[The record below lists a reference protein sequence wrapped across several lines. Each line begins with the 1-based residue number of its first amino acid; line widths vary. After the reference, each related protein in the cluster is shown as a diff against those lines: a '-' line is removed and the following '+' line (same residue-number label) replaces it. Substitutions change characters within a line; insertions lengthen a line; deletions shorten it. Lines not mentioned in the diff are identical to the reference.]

1 MKVTPPR
8 SADTQRAEHHLGC
21 RVQVVCFFE
30 DTGDSGV
37 LFPLIIYI
45 REPNFIGII
54 LANIE
59 LNAYFCNRKEA
70 FMGVYENNII
80 PIKISHLA
88 AYISKVKRISL
99 DDALVYIYV
108 NPMYERLYD
117 EEAKWWYLSTEALYE
132 EFELRRNRQNRNVP
146 KEVFEF
152 YTYCLE
158 NYAIRKQM
166 SGMSAWVIFKES
178 SADEYVIDNY
188 DLLHTQGLEYVLDD
202 IQRFINRRKR

>member
-1 MKVTPPR
+1 
-8 SADTQRAEHHLGC
+8 
-21 RVQVVCFFE
+21 
-30 DTGDSGV
+30 
-37 LFPLIIYI
+37 
-45 REPNFIGII
+45 
-54 LANIE
+54 
-59 LNAYFCNRKEA
+59 
-70 FMGVYENNII
+70 MGVYENNII

-88 AYISKVKRISL
+88 AYVSKVKRISL

-117 EEAKWWYLSTEALYE
+117 EDAKWWYLSTEALYE
-132 EFELRRNRQNRNVP
+132 EFELWRNRQNRAVP

-158 NYAIRKQM
+158 NYAVRKQI
-166 SGMSAWVIFKES
+166 SGMRAWVMFKES
-178 SADEYVIDNY
+178 SADEYVRDNY